1 MNLKSQF
8 KGVNVIESDFE
19 KGKLL
24 YQYKPFKFQ
33 LILGLFFALIGM
45 GLTLT
50 AALILITGY
59 DGIFVWIAGPL
70 IMVGPF
76 YIFLLIKYPDKL
88 KELDDKLGFKK
99 KKR

>member
-1 MNLKSQF
+1 MDWTMITVFTVLSVILGVSLGFFHKS
-8 KGVNVIESDFE
+8 I
-19 KGKLL
+19 
-24 YQYKPFKFQ
+24 
-33 LILGLFFALIGM
+33 ILGLFFALIGM
-45 GLTLT
+45 GLTLI